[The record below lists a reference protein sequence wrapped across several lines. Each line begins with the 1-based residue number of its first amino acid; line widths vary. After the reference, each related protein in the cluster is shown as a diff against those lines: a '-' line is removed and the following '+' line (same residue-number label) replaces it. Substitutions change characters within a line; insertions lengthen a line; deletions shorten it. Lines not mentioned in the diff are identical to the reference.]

1 MKFETTKERY
11 EAPVVTDI
19 QPVTTIRGEDVPAMS
34 TLDPDN
40 NDDDLGLGG

>member
-19 QPVTTIRGEDVPAMS
+19 QPVTTIRGEQEDAFNSDFKNIDV
-34 TLDPDN
+34 
-40 NDDDLGLGG
+40 DLGE

>member
-19 QPVTTIRGEDVPAMS
+19 QPVTIRGEQEDAFNSDPKATDDVI
-34 TLDPDN
+34 
-40 NDDDLGLGG
+40 GE

>member
-19 QPVTTIRGEDVPAMS
+19 QPVTTIRGEDVPAMNS
-34 TLDPDN
+34 DPDQI
-40 NDDDLGLGG
+40 DDEIGG